1 MNREE
6 IKNNM
11 NKDKN
16 LSSYA
21 CKNNEAL
28 RFKPE
33 VEDIRPPFFHDA
45 DRIIYSL
52 AYTRYINKTQVYS
65 NVKNDNITR
74 RIIHVQMVSKV
85 ARTIGRALNL
95 NEDLIEAAALGHD
108 LGHVPFGHAGEAI
121 LNRISQEV
129 GEGYFNHNVQSVRN
143 LMFID
148 HQGHGDN
155 LTLQVLDAIMCHN
168 GELEL
173 ECYKPKNKTKEDFM
187 TEYNNTYKI
196 PGFNSTLTPMTLEG
210 CVVRISDI
218 IAYLGR
224 DIEDALRLHKL
235 SRSDIP
241 KDIID
246 ILGPDNRN
254 IINHFVLDI
263 IENSYNKP
271 YIAMSKKTFEALKK
285 LKKFNYEY
293 IYNKANTQEQLAT
306 WDHMFRTI
314 FNYYLKDLKT
324 QNQESHLYIYFY
336 KYMCEEYKNN
346 TSNSRVAIDYIAGMT
361 DEFLLREYQEIENNL
376 TKHY

>member
-1 MNREE
+1 MNKEE

-173 ECYKPKNKTKEDFM
+173 ECY
-187 TEYNNTYKI
+187 
-196 PGFNSTLTPMTLEG
+196 G
-210 CVVRISDI
+210 
-218 IAYLGR
+218 
-224 DIEDALRLHKL
+224 
-235 SRSDIP
+235 
-241 KDIID
+241 
-246 ILGPDNRN
+246 
-254 IINHFVLDI
+254 
-263 IENSYNKP
+263 
-271 YIAMSKKTFEALKK
+271 
-285 LKKFNYEY
+285 
-293 IYNKANTQEQLAT
+293 
-306 WDHMFRTI
+306 
-314 FNYYLKDLKT
+314 
-324 QNQESHLYIYFY
+324 
-336 KYMCEEYKNN
+336 
-346 TSNSRVAIDYIAGMT
+346 
-361 DEFLLREYQEIENNL
+361 
-376 TKHY
+376 